1 MRLQEAPMS
10 LRLDNRQHL
19 FDRHFEP
26 AVNPGRQFPQPARLR
41 RLENQQVD
49 DLLHPGRT
57 HLGCRCDD
65 DIALTR
71 FVARPSATVATPVPY
86 DSCRCAAQ
94 HGNTSLESRSAV
106 GHMADLCLRLESK
119 RKPASSSISLVRINV
134 AASLVVPFPAPQVS
148 PRSKTDRNRHAI
160 PAATPRQMLLY
171 WVWATN
177 KQNLIASP
185 TARWFHPDKARL
197 PSRPGRRSP
206 TPSRPLP
213 SLSQ

>member
-57 HLGCRCDD
+57 HLGCRCED

-71 FVARPSATVATPVPY
+71 FV
-86 DSCRCAAQ
+86 
-94 HGNTSLESRSAV
+94 
-106 GHMADLCLRLESK
+106 
-119 RKPASSSISLVRINV
+119 
-134 AASLVVPFPAPQVS
+134 
-148 PRSKTDRNRHAI
+148 
-160 PAATPRQMLLY
+160 
-171 WVWATN
+171 
-177 KQNLIASP
+177 
-185 TARWFHPDKARL
+185 
-197 PSRPGRRSP
+197 P
-206 TPSRPLP
+206 TPSTSVAPPFPYNSFITTAHHTHTTLQTPRTHT
-213 SLSQ
+213 